1 MKRIV
6 LLLLLAPFLTHFA
19 YSQAYEGNIKYDKK
33 TQRAVVIEYPYTA
46 EAVENAFKEKMS
58 ELGYKAKEEK
68 GLFNS
73 DKGFIV
79 FSNAF
84 VTDISNKSMD
94 YIIKVERKSRRES
107 DQSYLYMIMS
117 SNGNNALD
125 EMDAMEVSNAKS
137 FLNGLTPHIVS
148 ADLELQILAQQ
159 DLVEKA
165 EKKLKDLKD
174 DQDSLEKKLDKNSK
188 DQKDTEKEI
197 ENLKKALEALRDKQK
212 TKEADQ

>member
-6 LLLLLAPFLTHFA
+6 LLLLLASFLSQA

-33 TQRAVVIEYPYTA
+33 NQRAVVIEYPYSA

-58 ELGYKAKEEK
+58 SLGYKAKEEK

-84 VTDISNKSMD
+84 ITDISNKSMD
-94 YIIKVERKSRRES
+94 YIIKAERKSRKES
-107 DQSYLYMIMS
+107 DQSYLYMIMNN
-117 SNGNNALD
+117 NGTNALD

-137 FLNGLTPHIVS
+137 FLNGLTPHIVA

-174 DQDSLEKKLDKNSK
+174 EQESLEKKLDKNGK

-197 ENLKKALEALRDKQK
+197 ENLKNVLEALKEKR
-212 TKEADQ
+212 TPKEADQ